1 MFSDEHDEE
10 VQHAILRRRYV
21 YETISQE
28 GTQLL
33 VAPTLVNSPKT
44 CDQLAE
50 LHKTYNLSRYRVQT
64 LERAVELVEEL
75 ASLDRGKLSGELGH
89 ATLDGT
95 RSHTSRAFFS
105 LNRVVFFAFQTYSR
119 ERLPRTTMLSRTP
132 IALVVPS
139 FAISCILSCAPP
151 GFTSFV
157 SQRPTRSFGRKA
169 TLRASISCARLT
181 RKDLLRTSSSSKSD
195 TYAQCT
201 NALCTGFASMM
212 GCWTA

>member
-75 ASLDRGKLSGELGH
+75 ASLDRGKLSGALGH

-95 RSHTSRAFFS
+95 CSHTSRAFFS
-105 LNRVVFFAFQTYSR
+105 LNRVVF
-119 ERLPRTTMLSRTP
+119 LLSRPTL
-132 IALVVPS
+132 ANGFLVQRCSLEHQSRSSYLHSQSPVS
-139 FAISCILSCAPP
+139 FRVRPLASPVSC
-151 GFTSFV
+151 
-157 SQRPTRSFGRKA
+157 RSVLQGV
-169 TLRASISCARLT
+169 LGARRL
-181 RKDLLRTSSSSKSD
+181 
-195 TYAQCT
+195 
-201 NALCTGFASMM
+201 
-212 GCWTA
+212 